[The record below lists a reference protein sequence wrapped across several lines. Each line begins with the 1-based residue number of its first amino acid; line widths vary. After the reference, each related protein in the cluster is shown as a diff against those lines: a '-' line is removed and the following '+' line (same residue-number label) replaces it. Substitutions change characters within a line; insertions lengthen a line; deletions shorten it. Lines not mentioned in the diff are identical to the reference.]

1 MFEWKRLSVVQGM
14 SVISTDRASSV
25 RSELNLTYVTLVKLY
40 RYVYV
45 MYKIPTCTQH
55 IHTLRQTQA
64 GNINI

>member
-14 SVISTDRASSV
+14 SVIPTDRASSV

-45 MYKIPTCTQH
+45 MYKIFNK
-55 IHTLRQTQA
+55 L
-64 GNINI
+64 